1 MKKSDFFYNLPE
13 RLIAQTPL
21 QKRDSSRLMVINRES
36 GDITDKNFRDIKDYL
51 KCGDMLVLNDSRVIP
66 ARVFCKTQTGAA
78 IELLL
83 IRDIGNNCWESL
95 VKPGRRCKVS
105 TILLFNE
112 NLRGEIIEVL
122 DNGNRIIKFDF
133 SGNFLEILSEIGVM
147 PLPHYIKESLQDKER
162 YQTVY
167 SKDEGSVAAPTA
179 GLHFTDELL
188 QELQDM
194 GVVIVRVT
202 LHVGIGTFRPV
213 KTEIIEEHT
222 MHHEFYTVSEESAEA
237 INAQKESGGRI
248 ICVGTTSM
256 RVLESVCDDNGMVR
270 ACSGSTDIFIYPPYK
285 IKVADGIITN
295 FHLPESTLI
304 MLISALYDREK
315 ILAAYKRAVDSE
327 YRFFSFGDA
336 MFIY

>member
-1 MKKSDFFYNLPE
+1 MKKSDFYYDLPE

-36 GDITDKNFRDIKDYL
+36 GKIEDKVFRDIKDYL
-51 KCGDMLVLNDSRVIP
+51 KAGDMLILNDSRVIP
-66 ARVFCKTQTGAA
+66 ARVFCKSESGAS

-83 IRDIGNNCWESL
+83 IRDIGDNCWESL
-95 VKPGRRCKVS
+95 VKPGRRCKVG
-105 TILLFNE
+105 TKLLFNDR
-112 NLRGEIIEVL
+112 LQGEITEVL
-122 DNGNRIIKFDF
+122 ENGNRIIKFYF
-133 SGNFLEILSEIGVM
+133 QGNFLEILSEIGVM
-147 PLPHYIKESLQDKER
+147 PLPHYIKESLSDKER

-188 QELQDM
+188 LELHEM
-194 GVVIVRVT
+194 GVSIIKVT

-213 KTEIIEEHT
+213 KTDDIEEHT
-222 MHHEFYTVSEESAEA
+222 MHHEFYTVSDESAEA
-237 INAQKESGGRI
+237 INRQKESGGRI

-256 RVLESVCDDNGMVR
+256 RVLESVCDENGMVS
-270 ACSGSTDIFIYPPYK
+270 AGSGSTDIFIYPPYK